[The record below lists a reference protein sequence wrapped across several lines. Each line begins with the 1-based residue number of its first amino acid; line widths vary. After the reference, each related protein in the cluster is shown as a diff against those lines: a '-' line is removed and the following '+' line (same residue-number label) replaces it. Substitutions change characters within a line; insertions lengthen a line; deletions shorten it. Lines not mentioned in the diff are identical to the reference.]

1 MAFYIRC
8 VKSLRSLLGVIAT
21 VAAAAIACSGI
32 AAAAPVPALPG
43 QSAQSLLPPQPG
55 IDPTY
60 NDPSCIPSPAH
71 PNPVVYLHGTGTQA
85 NEFLESARF
94 LRGQGFCLWALHYGT
109 RSNTIRN
116 HVPGH
121 NGLGPIDDSA
131 DEVSEFID
139 EVLATTGARQVD
151 LVGYSQGGTLTKVYI
166 QGRNGAAK
174 VGRSVSF
181 GATFKGTDLVGI
193 APVTGSALQGNR
205 GSAEYLIGAST
216 LDQVHGSQFVS
227 RVNDLPDTSP
237 GIIYTAFYTPSETIA
252 TPYTTSL
259 LETVGGAS
267 VANVNMEETCGRIFS
282 HRDLPRSAETPY
294 LVHWALSRAPGDAVA
309 TSENCRI

>member
-8 VKSLRSLLGVIAT
+8 VNSFRSILGVLAT
-21 VAAAAIACSGI
+21 VAAALIACSGI
-32 AAAAPVPALPG
+32 AAAAPALPG

-55 IDPTY
+55 IDPIF
-60 NDPSCIPSPAH
+60 NDPSCVSSPAH
-71 PNPVVYLHGTGTQA
+71 PNPVVYLHGTGTQV

-109 RSNTIRN
+109 HSNTIRN

-121 NGLGPIDDSA
+121 NGLGPIDASA

-139 EVLATTGARQVD
+139 EVLAITGARQVD

-166 QGRNGAAK
+166 QGRNGAPK
-174 VGRSVSF
+174 VGRSVSL
-181 GATFKGTDLVGI
+181 GATFKGTDLVGT
-193 APVTGSALQGNR
+193 APVAGSVVDGNR
-205 GSAEYLIGAST
+205 GSAEYLVGAST
-216 LDQVHGSQFVS
+216 LEQLDGSQFVS
-227 RVNDLPDTSP
+227 RVRDLPDTIP

-252 TPYTTSL
+252 TPYTTSM
-259 LETVGGAS
+259 LEAVGGAN
-267 VANVNMEETCGRIFS
+267 VANVNIEETCGRTFS
-282 HRDLPRSAETPY
+282 HRDLPRSPETPH
-294 LVHWALSRAPGDAVA
+294 LVHWALSRAPESTLA